1 MSFPQ
6 DYKAWIQMAK
16 AELILQKSKEPLD
29 LTTPICK
36 QIICISQARK
46 VVYLTAVHV
55 RKLSYISPV
64 CA

>member
-1 MSFPQ
+1 
-6 DYKAWIQMAK
+6 MAK